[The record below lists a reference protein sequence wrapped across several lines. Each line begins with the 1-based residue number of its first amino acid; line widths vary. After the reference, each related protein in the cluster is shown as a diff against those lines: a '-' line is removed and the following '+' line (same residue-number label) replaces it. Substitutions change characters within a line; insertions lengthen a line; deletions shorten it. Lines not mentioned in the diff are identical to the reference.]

1 MKKLFFLIQTF
12 MFFFV
17 IFIIKN
23 IEFIFVDFNTA
34 NVLSN
39 VLKITDI
46 IFIMC
51 IIISD
56 IVIIYFKKNIDGAKK
71 IPSKVMEVKQEKDAS
86 LIFFATYILPLV
98 TIDIKNISE
107 FFAFTTIMILMFIL
121 CWKTELW
128 YTNPILVI
136 LGYKI
141 YKIKCENEI
150 CEGTIISRENIK
162 VADYID
168 KKKITDEVLYAR
180 KR

>member
-1 MKKLFFLIQTF
+1 MKKIFFLIQTF
-12 MFFFV
+12 MFFFL

-23 IEFIFVDFNTA
+23 IDLNTTDL
-34 NVLSN
+34 LSN

-46 IFIMC
+46 IFIIC
-51 IIISD
+51 VIISG
-56 IVIIYFKKNIDGAKK
+56 IVIIYFQKNIAGTKK

-98 TIDIKNISE
+98 TIDIKNFNE
-107 FFAFTTIMILMFIL
+107 FLAFVTIMILMFIL

-128 YTNPILVI
+128 YTNPILVM

-141 YKIKCENEI
+141 YKIKCENEKY
-150 CEGTIISRENIK
+150 ERTIISRENIK
-162 VADYID
+162 VDDYIER
-168 KKKITDEVLYAR
+168 KEITDEVLYAR